1 MAIIMHPLTAKNGS
15 PEYTADDYRH
25 AINPLLV
32 PSDGTAFN
40 GLSGIR
46 YGSPSPLVT
55 VSGVTA
61 TVKAHC
67 GTISP
72 WDGLGA
78 YTYAITTNTTVQLAD
93 STNDYKIAVT
103 VEDPSQS
110 HGTTPRGQLKVFTAG
125 TPDSNINGLVIA
137 EVNAGV
143 ASDAAPMIRNNAIL
157 MARDLEQLNTIAA
170 MDGQEAVTIADNAH
184 YVRNDG
190 TWDGYDFIKSTAIAR
205 CASYVNNSNWYEFSV
220 NNIANMSGTA
230 STDYS
235 LGKEGSK
242 GYLRVNRDGMYA
254 LNGFVNVSE
263 LGSTGGIYNIGFRTA
278 FSDNAWVF
286 SFSSPVYVDN
296 NSITSNAYS
305 SLTVPTMFAYIKTGM
320 RITLGFDNMFAKR
333 IGSMTNFQIRRIG

>member
-25 AINPLLV
+25 AVNPLLV

-55 VSGVTA
+55 VSGLTA

-78 YTYAITTNTTVQLAD
+78 YTYAITADTTVQLAD

-143 ASDAAPMIRNNAIL
+143 ASDVAPMIRDNAIL
-157 MARDLEQLNTIAA
+157 MARNLEQLNTIDAV
-170 MDGQEAVTIADNAH
+170 DGQEAVTITDNAC
-184 YVRNDG
+184 YVRDGGQWVASYHYQHWSSWDLFIDYSARIVHVECNGARTGSGSWDSIKAPFKIPDKCLPKTRANVPAVVLNGGSTTKMLSVTTDG
-190 TWDGYDFIKSTAIAR
+190 T
-205 CASYVNNSNWYEFSV
+205 VLL
-220 NNIANMSGTA
+220 ANQGGA
-230 STDYS
+230 
-235 LGKEGSK
+235 GSA
-242 GYLRVNRDGMYA
+242 DSC
-254 LNGFVNVSE
+254 F
-263 LGSTGGIYNIGFRTA
+263 GGITYL
-278 FSDNAWVF
+278 
-286 SFSSPVYVDN
+286 Y
-296 NSITSNAYS
+296 
-305 SLTVPTMFAYIKTGM
+305 
-320 RITLGFDNMFAKR
+320 
-333 IGSMTNFQIRRIG
+333 

>member
-25 AINPLLV
+25 AINPLLL

-55 VSGVTA
+55 VSGLTA
-61 TVKAHC
+61 TVKPHC

-78 YTYAITTNTTVQLAD
+78 YTYAITTDTTVQLAD

-110 HGTTPRGQLKVFTAG
+110 HGTIPRGQLKVFTAG

-143 ASDAAPMIRNNAIL
+143 VSDTAPMIRNSAIL
-157 MARDLEQLNTIAA
+157 MARNLEQLNTIDAV
-170 MDGQEAVTIADNAH
+170 DGQEAVTMANNAH
-184 YVRNDG
+184 YVRNEG
-190 TWDGYDFIKSTAIAR
+190 EWKSSDTPQEMIVFAHTKVIRSSRDTVNPELYSESELQTLAR
-205 CASYVNNSNWYEFSV
+205 EHGITGGLGSPCISVMNGDWNTTGIWINGVMRQNNSIVLNLGSRL
-220 NNIANMSGTA
+220 NANTP
-230 STDYS
+230 
-235 LGKEGSK
+235 
-242 GYLRVNRDGMYA
+242 LRVNS
-254 LNGFVNVSE
+254 L
-263 LGSTGGIYNIGFRTA
+263 IGFA
-278 FSDNAWVF
+278 
-286 SFSSPVYVDN
+286 
-296 NSITSNAYS
+296 
-305 SLTVPTMFAYIKTGM
+305 
-320 RITLGFDNMFAKR
+320 
-333 IGSMTNFQIRRIG
+333 Q

>member
-25 AINPLLV
+25 AINPLLL
-32 PSDGTAFN
+32 PSDGSAFN

-55 VSGVTA
+55 VSGLTA
-61 TVKAHC
+61 TVKPHC

-110 HGTTPRGQLKVFTAG
+110 HGTTPRGQLKMFTAG

-143 ASDAAPMIRNNAIL
+143 ASDVAPIIRNNAIL
-157 MARDLEQLNTIAA
+157 MARNLEQLNTIAA
-170 MDGQEAVTIADNAH
+170 MDGQEAVTMVDNVH
-184 YVRNDG
+184 YVRNGGAWKSSDTPREMIVFAHTKVIQPSTTTINPVLYSESELQILAQEHG
-190 TWDGYDFIKSTAIAR
+190 ITGNLNNPCISVLNGDWNTTAIWINGVMRQNNTILLSLSTAL
-205 CASYVNNSNWYEFSV
+205 S
-220 NNIANMSGTA
+220 ANRP
-230 STDYS
+230 
-235 LGKEGSK
+235 
-242 GYLRVNRDGMYA
+242 LRVNS
-254 LNGFVNVSE
+254 L
-263 LGSTGGIYNIGFRTA
+263 IGFA
-278 FSDNAWVF
+278 
-286 SFSSPVYVDN
+286 
-296 NSITSNAYS
+296 
-305 SLTVPTMFAYIKTGM
+305 L
-320 RITLGFDNMFAKR
+320 
-333 IGSMTNFQIRRIG
+333 

>member
-25 AINPLLV
+25 AINPLLM

-55 VSGVTA
+55 VSGLTA
-61 TVKAHC
+61 TVKPHC

-78 YTYAITTNTTVQLAD
+78 YTYAITTNTTVQLAN

-110 HGTTPRGQLKVFTAG
+110 HGTIPRGQLKVFTAG

-143 ASDAAPMIRNNAIL
+143 VSDAAPMIRNSAIL
-157 MARDLEQLNTIAA
+157 MARNLEQLNTIDA
-170 MDGQEAVTIADNAH
+170 MGGQEAVTMADNAH
-184 YVRNDG
+184 YIRNEGEWKPSD
-190 TWDGYDFIKSTAIAR
+190 TPQEMIVFAHTKVLRSSKDTVNPELYSESELQTLAR
-205 CASYVNNSNWYEFSV
+205 EHGITGGLNFPCVSVMNGDWNTTGIWINGVMRQNNSIVLNLGSRL
-220 NNIANMSGTA
+220 NANTP
-230 STDYS
+230 
-235 LGKEGSK
+235 
-242 GYLRVNRDGMYA
+242 LRVNS
-254 LNGFVNVSE
+254 L
-263 LGSTGGIYNIGFRTA
+263 IGFA
-278 FSDNAWVF
+278 
-286 SFSSPVYVDN
+286 
-296 NSITSNAYS
+296 
-305 SLTVPTMFAYIKTGM
+305 
-320 RITLGFDNMFAKR
+320 
-333 IGSMTNFQIRRIG
+333 Q

>member
-32 PSDGTAFN
+32 PSDGTAFD

-55 VSGVTA
+55 VSGLTV

-93 STNDYKIAVT
+93 STNNYKIAVT

-143 ASDAAPMIRNNAIL
+143 VSDVAPMIRNSAIL
-157 MARDLEQLNTIAA
+157 MARDLEQLNTIDAV
-170 MDGQEAVTIADNAH
+170 DCQEAVTMANNAH

-190 TWDGYDFIKSTAIAR
+190 KWKSSDTPQEMIVFANSKVIRPSNNTSNPVLYSPDELEALAR
-205 CASYVNNSNWYEFSV
+205 EHGITGNLNNPCISAMNGDWNTTSIWINGVMRQNNSILLSLSSTLN
-220 NNIANMSGTA
+220 ANTP
-230 STDYS
+230 
-235 LGKEGSK
+235 
-242 GYLRVNRDGMYA
+242 LRVNS
-254 LNGFVNVSE
+254 L
-263 LGSTGGIYNIGFRTA
+263 IGFAR
-278 FSDNAWVF
+278 
-286 SFSSPVYVDN
+286 
-296 NSITSNAYS
+296 
-305 SLTVPTMFAYIKTGM
+305 
-320 RITLGFDNMFAKR
+320 
-333 IGSMTNFQIRRIG
+333 